1 MNKRENPGDGSI
13 FNYRHLGIFSG
24 SIWLYVNS
32 WGRGKK
38 GKIESRVGEKAPAR
52 FSCMA
57 EEDSVSEIAEVTHPK
72 ADPFQDFGLV
82 VAAFNKTV

>member
-1 MNKRENPGDGSI
+1 MNKCKNPCDGSI

-52 FSCMA
+52 FLS
-57 EEDSVSEIAEVTHPK
+57 IAE
-72 ADPFQDFGLV
+72 ADHSEELIFHTISQ
-82 VAAFNKTV
+82 